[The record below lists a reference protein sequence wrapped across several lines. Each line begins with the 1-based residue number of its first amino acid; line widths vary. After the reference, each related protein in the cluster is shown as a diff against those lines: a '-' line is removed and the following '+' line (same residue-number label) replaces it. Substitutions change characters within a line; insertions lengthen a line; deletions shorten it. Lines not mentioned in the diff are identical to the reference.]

1 MTNRPDFESKVAGL
15 LFPEIREILRSDP
28 SELPEATLELH
39 PADLADIVAR
49 LDEEEV
55 PVFFANLPVDRAADV
70 AEYLDDDVRARLV
83 AELDPDRAAGIVAA
97 MSPDDRADMLADM
110 EAEPAAAILAR
121 IALPQRRET
130 QLLLQYEPHTAGG
143 LMTTQ
148 FVTLPLATRADHALA
163 LVKAAAV
170 EKETIYTMYVL
181 DRDQKLAGVVS
192 LRELLVSDPTQ
203 RLADIMNES
212 VVSVRPDTD
221 QEEAARLISRYD
233 LLALPVVDEGN
244 VLLGVVTVDDVIDVL
259 VEEGTEDAQKMGAV
273 APFDEPYL
281 VAGFWDVVRKRVV
294 WLVFLFFG
302 GLLTAAALEHYEAS
316 FQALSVLVLFIPLIL
331 STGGNSGSQTATL
344 IIRALATGELR
355 PGEYARVLVR
365 ELGMGVALG
374 LILGL
379 IGFLR
384 TWAFPGPSSP
394 DPLRVA
400 LVVGG
405 TILMVVVNGCVVGSL
420 LPLLLKRLGLDPA
433 LMSAPFI
440 ASLVDVTGIIV
451 YFTVARMLLPL

>member
-1 MTNRPDFESKVAGL
+1 MTHRPDFESQAAGL
-15 LFPEIREILRSDP
+15 LLPEIREILRSDP
-28 SELPEATLELH
+28 SELPEATDELH
-39 PADLADIVAR
+39 PADLADLVAR

-55 PVFFANLPVDRAADV
+55 PVFFGSLTVDRAADV
-70 AEYLDDDVRARLV
+70 AEYVEDSVRARLV
-83 AELDPDRAAGIVAA
+83 SALDPDRAARIVAA

-110 EAEPAAAILAR
+110 DPEPAAAILAR

-130 QLLLQYEPHTAGG
+130 QLLLQYEANTAGG

-163 LVKAAAV
+163 LVKAAAF
-170 EKETIYTMYVL
+170 EKETIYAIYVT
-181 DRDQKLAGVVS
+181 DREARLAGVVS
-192 LRELLVSDPTQ
+192 LRELLISDPSQ

-212 VVSVRPDTD
+212 VVSVTPDTD
-221 QEEAARLISRYD
+221 QEEAARLISKYD

-244 VLLGVVTVDDVIDVL
+244 SLLGVVTVDDIIDVL

-273 APFDEPYL
+273 APIDEPYL
-281 VAGFWDVVRKRVV
+281 VAGFWEVVRKRVV
-294 WLVFLFFG
+294 WLVFLFLG
-302 GLLTAAALEHYEAS
+302 GLLTATALEHYEAS
-316 FQALSVLVLFIPLIL
+316 IEALSVLVLFIPLIL
-331 STGGNSGSQTATL
+331 STGGNSGSQSATL
-344 IIRALATGELR
+344 IIRALATGELKTN
-355 PGEYARVLVR
+355 EYARVLAR
-365 ELGMGVALG
+365 ELAMGLALG
-374 LILGL
+374 VILGA

-384 TWAFPGPSSP
+384 TWAFPGDTSP

-400 LVVGG
+400 IVVGG

-420 LPLLLKRLGLDPA
+420 LPILLKRAGLDPA

-451 YFTVARMLLPL
+451 YFNVARTLLPL